1 MGKLNRTHASYILED
16 CGFGI
21 YSWDE
26 DGSTLPLDQSYG
38 TTQTIDSAGNLTTET
53 LKYGLYGLSWFDHY
67 DAGSGHDGGSIV
79 DILDSVSYAV
89 GDRSTTRPTSRLAS
103 EKSQGVF
110 PGLASYMR
118 RRVWVKS

>member
-16 CGFGI
+16 YGFGI

-38 TTQTIDSAGNLTTET
+38 TTQTIDSAGNLTTER

-67 DAGSGHDGGSIV
+67 DSASGHDGGNIV
-79 DILDSVSYAV
+79 ELLDSISFAAPGTV
-89 GDRSTTRPTSRLAS
+89 DNTTYV
-103 EKSQGVF
+103 QIG
-110 PGLASYMR
+110 
-118 RRVWVKS
+118 